1 MANDVLCVLESWRAM
16 PPLRDCAEGDAL
28 DGSPTEDG
36 SPVARM
42 DRDSLCG
49 LPCAGASAAVQPYLT
64 ARTAQAEMGRG
75 AGRGQTQRTQHAAR
89 RQKQVRRG
97 TAQRQVRRGRVARY
111 ICMH

>member
-36 SPVARM
+36 SPVTRM

-49 LPCAGASAAVQPYLT
+49 LPCVGLSSAAASDGSSASEDCRSVEHTSHLHSGPKRNHPSALDDSLT
-64 ARTAQAEMGRG
+64 HHGGMRSRP
-75 AGRGQTQRTQHAAR
+75 
-89 RQKQVRRG
+89 
-97 TAQRQVRRGRVARY
+97 
-111 ICMH
+111 